1 LIPDNIY
8 SKQPYIS
15 KQLNNFQKDDY
26 DINEN
31 CIEALQN
38 ISNDIKP
45 VTESSNIIKYKLE
58 FNSVPHNDSSATNPQ
73 MDTLSE
79 IAYEIGRV
87 FLY

>member
-1 LIPDNIY
+1 MIPDNIY

-15 KQLNNFQKDDY
+15 KQLHNLQKDAY
-26 DINEN
+26 DLNEN
-31 CIEALQN
+31 CIEN
-38 ISNDIKP
+38 ISNDINP
-45 VTESSNIIKYKLE
+45 VTESSNIIKYKLD